1 MKNTKEDLRQLAYVD
16 ANFSINFYNCV
27 RDAVHSDAKISDVVF
42 NDVSIH
48 IYSLVYKPINID
60 IIHSLETNIFLSK

>member
-27 RDAVHSDAKISDVVF
+27 RNAVHSDAKISDVVF
-42 NDVSIH
+42 IG
-48 IYSLVYKPINID
+48 VYLRVVRFNREKTEKN
-60 IIHSLETNIFLSK
+60 EK